1 MMYFSD
7 TSQSK
12 EWNKTAGPRRR
23 TMTDPT
29 REQVAEAIDWI
40 IHQYGDDLEEYPIM
54 TVLAAAR
61 LWLEG
66 PTEAQIE
73 RAAKALD
80 PYMVHP
86 LETREAAERV
96 LRAAFTPEDTP

>member
-1 MMYFSD
+1 
-7 TSQSK
+7 
-12 EWNKTAGPRRR
+12 
-23 TMTDPT
+23 MTDPT
-29 REQVAEAIDWI
+29 RQQVREALD
-40 IHQYGDDLEEYPIM
+40 HLDDIRFDRPSDAVAFRL
-54 TVLAAAR
+54 VQAAAR

-96 LRAAFTPEDTP
+96 LRAALIPEDTP